1 MTNRNLSAI
10 HAFTWTNSSIL
21 FQSFYANNISSVVN
35 DVGKMSNSSSV
46 VLQWRY
52 TNVAGI
58 PKPSKEK
65 CIINFWLSQGETPSN
80 QKDQSVIF
88 KEFKFKK

>member
-52 TNVAGI
+52 TTVAGI
-58 PKPSKEK
+58 PIPSKEK
-65 CIINFWLSQGETPSN
+65 CCINFWLVGGKAPLN
-80 QKDQSVIF
+80 QQ
-88 KEFKFKK
+88 EQ